1 MTSRIFRSIVTVA
14 AVILCVSLL
23 FIMGVLYG
31 YACDVQTMQLK
42 DELSIAVAGTEKAGL
57 SFLEDLDA
65 KNYRLTWIQPDGT
78 VKFDT
83 HAESG
88 QMENHLQREEIQQA
102 LGYGSGSAVRKSD
115 TLLEKRMYE
124 AKRLSDGSVLRISA
138 SQKTLIVLLAGM
150 LHPVCLVA
158 VLAIIL
164 SALLAHR
171 VSCKIVEPLNQ
182 LDLEHPLE
190 NNTYEELS
198 PLLVRIQQ
206 QHKEISSQM
215 QALRQ
220 KNDELEQITANMRE
234 GLVLL
239 DRNGVVLSINP
250 AARTLFHAD
259 SDCVGTPFLRVERKS
274 EITAAV
280 EAAFRDGLHEL
291 KTQRKGR
298 IYQFLFSRITSGE
311 ETIGLVIL
319 AVDIT
324 EVENAEQ
331 NRREFTANVSHELK
345 TPLQAIIGSAELLE
359 NGLVKPEDTQRFIG
373 NIRKE
378 ATRLVNLIEDVI
390 RLSHLDEGV
399 EMPKEDVDILDIAK
413 EIAES
418 LSLAAEEKRLT
429 MQEPGQHCTFP
440 GVRGLVFEIVQNL
453 CSNAVKYNVEGG
465 RVDVTVAK
473 RGNSVVLTVADTG
486 IGIPREHQ
494 SRVFERFYRVDKS
507 HSRASGGT
515 GLGLSIVKHAAQ
527 YHNADIQL
535 ESAPGEGTTIR
546 VVFPA

>member
-42 DELSIAVAGTEKAGL
+42 DELSIAAAGTEKAGL

-171 VSCKIVEPLNQ
+171 VYCKIVEPLNQ

-250 AARTLFHAD
+250 AARKLFHAD
-259 SDCVGTPFLRVERKS
+259 SDCVGTSFLRVERKS
-274 EITAAV
+274 EMTAAV

-311 ETIGLVIL
+311 ETVGLVIL
-319 AVDIT
+319 ALDIT
-324 EVENAEQ
+324 ETENAEQ

-359 NGLVKPEDTQRFIG
+359 NGLVKHEDTQRFIG

-399 EMPKEDVDILDIAK
+399 EMPKEDVDILDIAE

-418 LSLAAEEKRLT
+418 LRLAAEEKKVT
-429 MQEPGQHCTFP
+429 MQVSGQHYTVP

-473 RGNSVVLTVADTG
+473 RGSSVVLTVADTG

-535 ESAPGEGTTIR
+535 ESTPGKGTTIR

>member
-164 SALLAHR
+164 SAILAHR

-250 AARTLFHAD
+250 AARKLFHAD
-259 SDCVGTPFLRVERKS
+259 SDCVGTPFLRVER
-274 EITAAV
+274 
-280 EAAFRDGLHEL
+280 GM
-291 KTQRKGR
+291 QGR
-298 IYQFLFSRITSGE
+298 EGSSACSCRCRCDSR
-311 ETIGLVIL
+311 
-319 AVDIT
+319 
-324 EVENAEQ
+324 
-331 NRREFTANVSHELK
+331 H
-345 TPLQAIIGSAELLE
+345 
-359 NGLVKPEDTQRFIG
+359 
-373 NIRKE
+373 
-378 ATRLVNLIEDVI
+378 TR
-390 RLSHLDEGV
+390 
-399 EMPKEDVDILDIAK
+399 P
-413 EIAES
+413 
-418 LSLAAEEKRLT
+418 
-429 MQEPGQHCTFP
+429 
-440 GVRGLVFEIVQNL
+440 
-453 CSNAVKYNVEGG
+453 Y
-465 RVDVTVAK
+465 
-473 RGNSVVLTVADTG
+473 
-486 IGIPREHQ
+486 
-494 SRVFERFYRVDKS
+494 ERTR
-507 HSRASGGT
+507 
-515 GLGLSIVKHAAQ
+515 
-527 YHNADIQL
+527 
-535 ESAPGEGTTIR
+535 
-546 VVFPA
+546 

>member
-418 LSLAAEEKRLT
+418 LSLAAEEKRVT
-429 MQEPGQHCTFP
+429 MQVSGQHCTFP

>member
-42 DELSIAVAGTEKAGL
+42 DELSIAAAGTEKAGL

-250 AARTLFHAD
+250 AARKLFHAD
-259 SDCVGTPFLRVERKS
+259 SDCVGTSFLRVERKS
-274 EITAAV
+274 EMTAAV

-311 ETIGLVIL
+311 ETVGLVIL
-319 AVDIT
+319 ALDIT
-324 EVENAEQ
+324 ETENAEQ

-399 EMPKEDVDILDIAK
+399 EMPKEDVDILDIAE

-418 LSLAAEEKRLT
+418 LRLAAEEKKVT
-429 MQEPGQHCTFP
+429 MQVSGQHYTVP

-465 RVDVTVAK
+465 RVDVTVIK
-473 RGNSVVLTVADTG
+473 RGGSVVLTVADTG

-535 ESAPGEGTTIR
+535 ESTPGKGTTIR

>member
-42 DELSIAVAGTEKAGL
+42 DELSIAAAGTEKAGL

-418 LSLAAEEKRLT
+418 LSLAAEEKRVT
-429 MQEPGQHCTFP
+429 MQVSGQHCTFP

>member
-1 MTSRIFRSIVTVA
+1 MRYSAT
-14 AVILCVSLL
+14 L
-23 FIMGVLYG
+23 
-31 YACDVQTMQLK
+31 
-42 DELSIAVAGTEKAGL
+42 TEK
-57 SFLEDLDA
+57 
-65 KNYRLTWIQPDGT
+65 T
-78 VKFDT
+78 V
-83 HAESG
+83 
-88 QMENHLQREEIQQA
+88 
-102 LGYGSGSAVRKSD
+102 
-115 TLLEKRMYE
+115 YE
-124 AKRLSDGSVLRISA
+124 AVLLRDGSVLRLSA
-138 SQKTLIVLLAGM
+138 STATTGALLLGLLQPICVILFLAIVLS
-150 LHPVCLVA
+150 A
-158 VLAIIL
+158 VL
-164 SALLAHR
+164 SHR
-171 VSCKIVEPLNQ
+171 MAKRIVAPLNR

-206 QHKEISSQM
+206 QHKEISAQM

-220 KNDELEQITANMRE
+220 KNDELEQITANMQE

-239 DRNGVVLSINP
+239 DHNGVVLSINP
-250 AARTLFHAD
+250 AARKLFHAD
-259 SDCVGTPFLRVERKS
+259 NDCVGTSFLRVERKS
-274 EITAAV
+274 EMTAAV

-298 IYQFLFSRITSGE
+298 VYQFLFSRITSGE
-311 ETIGLVIL
+311 ETVGLVIL
-319 AVDIT
+319 ALDIT
-324 EVENAEQ
+324 ETENAEQ

-399 EMPKEDVDILDIAK
+399 EMPKEDVDILDIAE

-418 LSLAAEEKRLT
+418 LRLAAEEKKVT
-429 MQEPGQHCTFP
+429 IQVSGQHCTVP

-465 RVDVTVAK
+465 RVDVTVTK
-473 RGNSVVLTVADTG
+473 RGSSVVLTVADTG
-486 IGIPREHQ
+486 IGIPRAHQ

-535 ESAPGEGTTIR
+535 ESVLGKGTTIR

>member
-1 MTSRIFRSIVTVA
+1 MTSRIFKSIVTVA

-42 DELSIAVAGTEKAGL
+42 DELSIAAAGTEKAGL

-65 KNYRLTWIQPDGT
+65 KNYRVTWIQPDGT

-88 QMENHLQREEIQQA
+88 RMENHLQREEIQQA

-206 QHKEISSQM
+206 QHKEISAQM

-259 SDCVGTPFLRVERKS
+259 SDCVGTSFLRVERKS

-298 IYQFLFSRITSGE
+298 IYQFLFSRIASGE

-378 ATRLVNLIEDVI
+378 ATRLVSLIEDVI

-399 EMPKEDVDILDIAK
+399 EMPKEDVDILDIAE
-413 EIAES
+413 EITES
-418 LSLAAEEKRLT
+418 LRLAAEEKKVT
-429 MQEPGQHCTFP
+429 MQVSGQYCTVP

-465 RVDVTVAK
+465 RVDVTVIK
-473 RGNSVVLTVADTG
+473 RGGSVVLTVADTG

-535 ESAPGEGTTIR
+535 ESTPGKGTTIR